1 MQTVR
6 RPIFKLYISSCDTAV
21 SVRAQ
26 NIYTRGKLRHGIAR
40 TAALTKTDERRTV
53 PRMIVRSIEA
63 KDDPSETRKHG
74 IPFPL
79 AT

>member
-6 RPIFKLYISSCDTAV
+6 RPIFKLYISSCDTVV
-21 SVRAQ
+21 SVRAH
-26 NIYTRGKLRHGIAR
+26 NTYTRGKLRHGIAR

-53 PRMIVRSIEA
+53 PRMIVRSTEA
-63 KDDPSETRKHG
+63 KDDLPETRKHG